1 MRIFDTH
8 AHIYPKKISNKASD
22 TIGKFYNLPMKAEGA
37 TAEDLLNSGKKIGVE
52 KYVVHSTATKK
63 QQVKSIN
70 DFIISEVNLHS
81 EFVGFATL
89 HEDMNEDEI
98 DGEVERVIAAGLKGI
113 KLHPDFQR
121 FDIDSKNAMKMYECL
136 SEKLPVLFHVGDMR
150 YDFSSPQKLHK
161 VANLFPRLKCV
172 AAHFGGY
179 SRWDEALVLKN
190 DGNVFFDTS
199 STLFRF
205 PSDRA
210 ASLLTSL
217 GYERFMFGV
226 DFPMWTHREELD
238 RFFAMKLSDKMNE
251 AILSE
256 NAERILNI

>member
-8 AHIYPKKISNKASD
+8 AHIYPAKISNKASD
-22 TIGKFYNLPMKAEGA
+22 TIGKFYGLPMKAEGA
-37 TAEDLLNSGKKIGVE
+37 TAEDLLSSGKKIGVE

-70 DFIISEVNLHS
+70 DFIISEIKIHP

-89 HEDMNEDEI
+89 HEDMTEGEI
-98 DGEVERVIAAGLKGI
+98 ESEVERVIAAGLKGI

-121 FDIDSKNAMKMYECL
+121 FNIDSKNAMKMYECV
-136 SEKLPVLFHVGDMR
+136 SERLPVLFHVGDMR
-150 YDFSSPQKLHK
+150 YDFSSASKLHK

-179 SRWDEALVLKN
+179 SRWDEANLLKN
-190 DGNVFFDTS
+190 DDNVFFDTS

-210 ASLLTSL
+210 ASLLISL

-226 DFPMWTHREELD
+226 DFPMWTHREELE
-238 RFFAMKLSDKMNE
+238 RFFADRKSVV
-251 AILSE
+251 
-256 NAERILNI
+256 